1 MDQPNPDQWY
11 GSKTYSQHGE
21 DIVFLNIFR
30 LIGVE
35 KITWLDCGAHHP
47 FRISNTALL
56 YEKGHRG
63 INVEANPNLIE
74 AFVEHRPED
83 KNMQIGV
90 GEEPGELNFYLID
103 KWSGRNSFSKHSAVE
118 FVRAHP
124 EFKITEI
131 IKIPVVTV
139 RDILKQCG
147 CEKFPDLLSLDVEG
161 LDEKIILSLDLK
173 DDGPKVICVEDND
186 RPDSSASP
194 LRDHLAAQGYFPYYR
209 AGVNILFV
217 RNEYRSLL
225 T

>member
-1 MDQPNPDQWY
+1 MEPNPDQWY
-11 GSKTYSQHGE
+11 GGNTYSQHGE

-35 KITWLDCGAHHP
+35 KITWLDVGAHHP

-63 INVEANPNLIE
+63 INVEANPNLME
-74 AFVEHRPED
+74 AFIAQRPED
-83 KNMQIGV
+83 INLNIGV
-90 GEEPGELNFYLID
+90 ADEPGSMNFYLID
-103 KWSGRNSFSKHSAVE
+103 KYSGRNSFSKHSAVE

-131 IKIPVVTV
+131 IKIPVTT
-139 RDILKQCG
+139 IPALLTQCG
-147 CEKFPDLLSLDVEG
+147 RETFPDLLSIDVEG
-161 LDEKIILSLDLK
+161 LDDKIILSLDLK
-173 DDGPKVICVEDND
+173 EDGPKIICVEDND
-186 RPDSSASP
+186 RPDNTSSP
-194 LRDHLAAQGYFPYYR
+194 LRQHLAAQGYFPYYR

-217 RNEYRSLL
+217 RNVYQPLL

>member
-1 MDQPNPDQWY
+1 MEPNPDQWY
-11 GSKTYSQHGE
+11 GGNTYSQHGE

-35 KITWLDCGAHHP
+35 KISWLDVGAHHP

-63 INVEANPNLIE
+63 INVEANPNLME
-74 AFVEHRPED
+74 AFIAQRPED
-83 KNMQIGV
+83 TNLNIGV
-90 GEEPGELNFYLID
+90 ADEPGSMNFYLID
-103 KWSGRNSFSKHSAVE
+103 KYSGRNSFSKHSAVE

-131 IKIPVVTV
+131 IKIHVTT
-139 RDILKQCG
+139 IPALLKEG
-147 CEKFPDLLSLDVEG
+147 GRETFPDLLSLDVEG
-161 LDEKIILSLDLK
+161 LDDKIILSLDLK
-173 DDGPKVICVEDND
+173 EDGPKVICVEDND
-186 RPDSSASP
+186 RPDNTSSP
-194 LRDHLAAQGYFPYYR
+194 LREHLAAQGYFPYYR

-217 RNEYRSLL
+217 RNVYQPLL

>member
-1 MDQPNPDQWY
+1 MEPHPDQWY
-11 GSKTYSQHGE
+11 GCKTYSQHGE
-21 DIVFLNIFR
+21 DLVFLNIFK

-35 KITWLDCGAHHP
+35 KISWLDIGAHHP

-63 INVEANPNLIE
+63 INVEANPNLME
-74 AFVEHRPED
+74 AFVKDRPED
-83 KNMQIGV
+83 DNLQVGV
-90 GEEPGELNFYLID
+90 GDQPGQMNFYLID
-103 KWSGRNSFSKHSAVE
+103 KHSGRNSFSKHSAVE
-118 FVRAHP
+118 FVRANP
-124 EFKITEI
+124 QFKITEI

-139 RDILKQCG
+139 PDILKQCRRTT
-147 CEKFPDLLSLDVEG
+147 FPDLLSLDVEG

-173 DDGPKVICVEDND
+173 ENGPKIICVEDND
-186 RPDSSASP
+186 RPDSTASP

-217 RNEYRSLL
+217 RNAYRPVL